1 MFFLR
6 TSSSIQH
13 MKSRVTI
20 WLKPFDGMMMKNI
33 WLAKRSM
40 KKKTAAAAATELGS
54 WFWIHQTKITS
65 LPTIE
70 EEQLLELKIRIVRAW
85 NFHFFQEKRELYT
98 AEWVS
103 NLFAKCEYIHL
114 YNYSGVYMFW
124 TRDGKRRES
133 MKIGTQSVF
142 VLFWLGTGLRI
153 LGKSPKLA
161 KNTLTTKKWC
171 VCTWM
176 KRMCVERTQTHGY
189 GCYWGRS
196 CKSTHTE
203 ALCRYPYSISHVCI
217 AHKTSAVAAA
227 DILRSTQNNRRCGV
241 YQTVRH

>member
-6 TSSSIQH
+6 TSSSIKH
-13 MKSRVTI
+13 IKSRVTI

-70 EEQLLELKIRIVRAW
+70 KEQLLELKIRIVRAW
-85 NFHFFQEKRELYT
+85 NFHFFQDKRELYT

-114 YNYSGVYMFW
+114 YNYSGVYVLN
-124 TRDGKRRES
+124 TRRKTERKHENRYTIGVCVVLTWDRIAHTR
-133 MKIGTQSVF
+133 KIAET
-142 VLFWLGTGLRI
+142 R
-153 LGKSPKLA
+153 
-161 KNTLTTKKWC
+161 KKYTDNKKM
-171 VCTWM
+171 VCLYM
-176 KRMCVERTQTHGY
+176 DEANVCR
-189 GCYWGRS
+189 
-196 CKSTHTE
+196 THTDSR
-203 ALCRYPYSISHVCI
+203 LWLL
-217 AHKTSAVAAA
+217 
-227 DILRSTQNNRRCGV
+227 LRTLM
-241 YQTVRH
+241 